1 MMNTVKT
8 YAKTFNQSIK
18 NQYNQWKEYRYELS
32 LCIKNHIDHHNER
45 LLIIGPGNLNDID
58 LNMLKSSF
66 DHITLLDIDIQAVE
80 QGLLQ
85 QNLNKDDFLLIESD
99 LTTFDELG
107 FFSKLKELLE
117 TSSPIETLEKFIKK
131 IISEMKLFKQSPI
144 KKQFYDTI
152 IILPIYTQLVYH
164 QFLGYTSFIEHH
176 FKSSIDIKK
185 LNEFMLNQM
194 MEIIDHVNQL
204 IKDGLKNTGKIFCFS
219 DILQLDTSF
228 QIYKDLSV
236 SAFDKKHVQ
245 AYYDVYINQYGYGLG
260 DYGLYSLSKQ
270 LISINLDWIIWPFHN
285 DYHYLVKWV
294 YLKKE

>member
-1 MMNTVKT
+1 MKT
-8 YAKTFNQSIK
+8 AKSYAKSFNQSIK
-18 NQYNQWKEYRYELS
+18 DQYNQWKDYRNEVS
-32 LCIKNHIDHHNER
+32 SCIKKHMDHHDEH

-80 QGLLQ
+80 QGLLL
-85 QNLNKDDFLLIESD
+85 QNLDKNDFHLIEFD
-99 LTTFDELG
+99 LTSFDELD
-107 FFSKLKELLE
+107 FFPQLKTLLE
-117 TSSPIETLEKFIKK
+117 TSSSIETVESFIKK
-131 IISEMKLFKQSPI
+131 MVFNMKLIKHSPI

-176 FKSSIDIKK
+176 MKPSIDIKK

-194 MEIIDHVNQL
+194 IEIIDHVNQL
-204 IKDGLKNTGKIFCFS
+204 IKDGLKNTGKVFCFS
-219 DILQLDTSF
+219 DILQLDTSS
-228 QIYKDLSV
+228 QIYKDLSL
-236 SAFDKKHVQ
+236 SAFDKKHIQ

-270 LISINLDWIIWPFHN
+270 LISINLDWIIWPFHT

-294 YLKKE
+294 YLTKE